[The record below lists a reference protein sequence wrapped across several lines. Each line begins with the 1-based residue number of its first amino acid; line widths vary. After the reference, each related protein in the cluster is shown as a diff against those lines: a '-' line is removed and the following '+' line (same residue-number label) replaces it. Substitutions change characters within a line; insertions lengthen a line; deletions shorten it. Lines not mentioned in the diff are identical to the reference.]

1 MMLTR
6 DLFREFL
13 RTWPWVLL
21 GLLLLSEGLTR
32 IHLMQG
38 VLS

>member
-1 MMLTR
+1 MR
-6 DLFREFL
+6 DFLRDFL
-13 RTWPWVLL
+13 RTWPWVLA